1 MNEYLN
7 CILNTTPFF
16 PKSPF
21 SSPYT
26 VKTPT
31 FGFFHWFSTLSQIDL
46 RSLLHQILKSKMKK
60 NLFHSILGLT
70 ILLVAFHPTYGQSTH
85 QSIVLK
91 KGEVLDILL
100 LSQNK
105 DVETH
110 LKSYFQTAFPV
121 AKRMSY
127 QPMPGFKITSL
138 LQGNHQPHNLILGK
152 WSDLQNREDF
162 LTQIIKE
169 VPDFHERR
177 RKIWSFFGLKYFEIK
192 QDVTINIDRK
202 KFHVATA
209 FWMNSKKT
217 NHQFYQKW
225 ENEISKMGGQM
236 MLHLTEGTTPFG
248 YQYNPTYFVI
258 SSWENETQ
266 FKAFQEK
273 IRQFD
278 QANVQH
284 INEFILE

>member
-1 MNEYLN
+1 
-7 CILNTTPFF
+7 
-16 PKSPF
+16 
-21 SSPYT
+21 
-26 VKTPT
+26 
-31 FGFFHWFSTLSQIDL
+31 
-46 RSLLHQILKSKMKK
+46 MKK
-60 NLFHSILGLT
+60 NLLYSIMGLA
-70 ILLVAFHPTYGQSTH
+70 ILLISFHPTYGQSTD

-105 DVETH
+105 GVEAD

-127 QPMPGFKITSL
+127 QPVPGFKITSL
-138 LQGNHQPHNLILGK
+138 LQGNHQPNSLILGK
-152 WSDLQNREDF
+152 WSDLKNREDF

-177 RKIWSFFGLKYFEIK
+177 RKIWSFFGLKYFEIQ

-209 FWMNSKKT
+209 FWINPKNE
-217 NHQFYQKW
+217 NHHFYQKW
-225 ENEISKMGGQM
+225 KNEISKMGGHV
-236 MLHLTEGTTPFG
+236 MLQLTEGTSPFG

-266 FKAFQEK
+266 FKAFQEAT
-273 IRQFD
+273 RQID
-278 QANVQH
+278 QSDVQH